1 MEVCA
6 GRWICALNPAAEVV
20 GFKPI
25 SMFSIIDYEIMDYAI
40 DSYFTGDDVPNNE
53 NNEPRTDFVYEDRRS
68 FSKVYIFCK
77 YIGLIFYMNTLLPC
91 NKLLLNAMMGLMCLS
106 TMNSA
111 RYEFAHY
118 RKYGYRF
125 SSMAEFDAWKG
136 QQYSKSRLVF
146 SFGELG
152 LKIGYG
158 ITTFPP
164 QFDFSFQTKCGMGE
178 SILNVHMLVLFMV
191 YIVACV
197 LSIYLIYHGCCFDF
211 TYNHTHPA
219 NRLRN
224 HVRVDD
230 QDRVSRVR
238 PLDAV
243 AVAVSVPSNEECC
256 ICLDKD
262 IDNVR
267 PWVGLPCGHS
277 FHAACISQWGATQHM
292 TCPVCRF
299 DVRITNN

>member
-1 MEVCA
+1 
-6 GRWICALNPAAEVV
+6 
-20 GFKPI
+20 
-25 SMFSIIDYEIMDYAI
+25 MDYAI
-40 DSYFTGDDVPNNE
+40 DSYFTGDDVPS
-53 NNEPRTDFVYEDRRS
+53 NEPRTDFVYEDRRS
-68 FSKVYIFCK
+68 FSKAYIFCK
-77 YIGLIFYMNTLLPC
+77 YAGLIFYMNTLLPC
-91 NKLLLNAMMGLMCLS
+91 NKLLLNVMMGLMCLS

-125 SSMAEFDAWKG
+125 SSMAEFETWKS

-152 LKIGYG
+152 LKIWYG

-178 SILNVHMLVLFMV
+178 SILKVHMLVLFMV

-197 LSIYLIYHGCCFDF
+197 FSIYLIYHGCCFDF
-211 TYNHTHPA
+211 TYYHTHPA
-219 NRLRN
+219 NLLRN
-224 HVRVDD
+224 HVRVMD
-230 QDRVSRVR
+230 QVR
-238 PLDAV
+238 PLDSVAV
-243 AVAVSVPSNEECC
+243 AVAVTVAVTVAVPSNEECC

-262 IDNVR
+262 NEQ
-267 PWVGLPCGHS
+267 PWGVLPCAHT
-277 FHAACISQWGATQHM
+277 FHAACITRWVATQHV

-299 DVRITNN
+299 DMRITNNQEG